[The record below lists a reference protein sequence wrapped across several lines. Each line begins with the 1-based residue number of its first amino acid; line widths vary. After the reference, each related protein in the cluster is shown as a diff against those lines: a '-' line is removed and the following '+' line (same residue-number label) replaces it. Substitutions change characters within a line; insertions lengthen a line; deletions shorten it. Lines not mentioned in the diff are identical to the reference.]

1 MKNAVMENVK
11 EHMKEYKNAKLYL
24 HTMKKVLSEG
34 KDFLRKERSRR
45 LNMIHE
51 MGVFAKK

>member
-34 KDFLRKERSRR
+34 KDFLRKERCRR
-45 LNMIHE
+45 LKMRHE